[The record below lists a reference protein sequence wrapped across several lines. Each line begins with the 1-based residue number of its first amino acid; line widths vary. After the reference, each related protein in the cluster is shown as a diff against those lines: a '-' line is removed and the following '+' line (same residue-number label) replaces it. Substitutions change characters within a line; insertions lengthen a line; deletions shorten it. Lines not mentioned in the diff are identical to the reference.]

1 MRMKPEHKVALQGLG
16 LFTLIA
22 ILFGSLFQWAAEH
35 PELKTLAWWKAQMGR
50 MM

>member
-22 ILFGSLFQWAAEH
+22 IAEH
-35 PELKTLAWWKAQMGR
+35 PEMKTLVWWKAQMGR

>member
-1 MRMKPEHKVALQGLG
+1 MRMNPEHKVALQGIG
-16 LFTLIA
+16 LFMLVA
-22 ILFGSLFQWAAEH
+22 ILFGTLFQWAAEH